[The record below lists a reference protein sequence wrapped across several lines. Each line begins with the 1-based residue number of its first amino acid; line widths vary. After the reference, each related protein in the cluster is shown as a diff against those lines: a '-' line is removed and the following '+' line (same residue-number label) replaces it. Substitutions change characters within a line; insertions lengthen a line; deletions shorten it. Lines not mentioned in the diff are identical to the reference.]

1 MANVKDKTG
10 GSMQVGDLI
19 YDKTHNQYA
28 IYLNDGGY
36 AGWITVIRES
46 GEKCQVIDVYWEAA

>member
-1 MANVKDKTG
+1 
-10 GSMQVGDLI
+10 MQVGDLI

-36 AGWITVIRES
+36 AGWITVIREN
-46 GEKCQVIDVYWEAA
+46 GEKCQVLDLYWEAA